1 MTTYQSPFSTRY
13 GSEQMRTLWSER
25 TKRLAWRR
33 VWVSVAE
40 AQAAAGLITPE
51 QIDEIKANAA
61 NVDVDR
67 AREIEAE
74 IGHDLVAELRT
85 YAEQCPTGG
94 GVLHWGLTSADV
106 QDNAEVV
113 RQRAALAVLLTKLRT
128 LLLHLTDQIEAHA
141 ELPVLGFTHLQPAE
155 PTTLGYR
162 LSQYGQDLLHQFDEL
177 ARLRSHLHGKGI
189 RGAVGTSAP
198 FVDMLADTEITP
210 EMLEATVMEAL
221 NLRAVEVA
229 TQTYPRIQDFYL
241 IAALSALSASLHKM
255 AFDLRLM
262 QSPGFRSASEP
273 FHEHQVGSSAMPFKR
288 NPVRAEKICSL
299 ARQVAAGLSIA
310 WQNAA
315 TTLLERTLDDSA
327 NRRRLIPETFLA
339 CDEMLMAA
347 GDIVE
352 GLQVDARASA
362 DHLRRFG
369 PFSAVE
375 RLLTALVR
383 EGADRQDM
391 HERLRQHSMSA
402 WEAVQQGKAN
412 PLSDLLASDTMLLKY
427 LQPARVR
434 TLLDAQDYVGQAPM
448 RARKMAQRIRTRLI
462 SSKTLA

>member
-1 MTTYQSPFSTRY
+1 MTSYQSPFSTRY

-33 VWVSVAE
+33 VWVAVAE

-61 NVDVDR
+61 NVNVER
-67 AREIEAE
+67 ARQIEAE

-113 RQRAALAVLLTKLRT
+113 RQRAALAILLAKLRS
-128 LLLHLTDQIEAHA
+128 LLMHLTDQIEAHA
-141 ELPVLGFTHLQPAE
+141 DLPVLGFTHLQPAE

-162 LSQYGQDLLHQFDEL
+162 LSQYGQDLLHQFDAL
-177 ARLRSHLHGKGI
+177 ARLRTQLRGKGI
-189 RGAVGTSAP
+189 RGSVGTSAP
-198 FVDMLADTEITP
+198 FVDMLADTEVTP

-221 NLRAVEVA
+221 KLRAVDVS
-229 TQTYPRIQDFYL
+229 TQTYPRIQDFDL
-241 IAALSALSASLHKM
+241 IAALSGLSAALHKL

-262 QSPGFRSASEP
+262 QSPGFRAASEP
-273 FHEHQVGSSAMPFKR
+273 FHERQVGSSAMPFKR

-299 ARQVAAGLSIA
+299 ARQVAAGLSVA

-315 TTLLERTLDDSA
+315 STLLERTLDDSA
-327 NRRRLIPETFLA
+327 NRRRLIPESFLA
-339 CDEMLMAA
+339 CEEMLMTACDVIEA
-347 GDIVE
+347 
-352 GLQVDARASA
+352 LQIDARASA
-362 DHLRRFG
+362 DQLRRYG

-383 EGADRQDM
+383 EGADRQEM

-402 WEAVQQGKAN
+402 WEAVQAGKDN
-412 PLSDLLASDTMLLKY
+412 PLSDLLASDTTLLKY

-434 TLLDAQDYVGQAPM
+434 ALLHAEDYVGQAPA
-448 RARKMAQRIRTRLI
+448 RARKMAQRIRTRLT
-462 SSKTLA
+462 SSEAPA